1 MEPAGTVPA
10 EPTEDRH
17 GDSRPGKRPATA
29 PCRRAAA
36 RRGRRAA
43 AGRAPHGAPPP
54 PRPSAGRA
62 RGTGPAGAAAR
73 RPWCPGRTAA
83 GGAPGPPCRAA
94 SCWTTAG
101 GGHGLVGSSRR
112 VGLASPAAPGAGAV
126 AVPPA
131 DRPGT
136 SAAAVARLRTAY
148 GPGAGPG
155 AAAYGGRRPSGAAR
169 LRPLGGGGRRRD
181 GRPRG
186 PRLSRR
192 PARPGGRAS
201 GTGGDLW
208 ARRLMISVTRSPHS
222 SAASMPSM
230 HLQ

>member
-36 RRGRRAA
+36 RRGRRLGGRPTALLPHRGRPLVEHAA
-43 AGRAPHGAPPP
+43 RALRGL
-54 PRPSAGRA
+54 RPGA
-62 RGTGPAGAAAR
+62 RGAR
-73 RPWCPGRTAA
+73 GGRPPGCAT
-83 GGAPGPPCRAA
+83 GPPCRAA